1 MASRDQDKDQKP
13 EDKQHLKPGMT
24 FPEMESQKG
33 RIANGERRS
42 AVTTHK
48 KAAKE
53 SEGRLAK
60 AGNSHITKVVDARDI
75 ARLRT
80 RLYNIVTEQTERALE
95 VMEGKRSWNQ
105 QQVNLYRTMLN
116 KCVPDLKHT
125 LNEVRHNDAT
135 KLTREELE
143 KIIAEDS
150 KDDTPPD

>member
-1 MASRDQDKDQKP
+1 MTARDKDVRAP
-13 EDKQHLKPGMT
+13 EEGTPHLKPGMT
-24 FPEMESQKG
+24 FAEMESQKG

-42 AVTTHK
+42 AVAQHK
-48 KAAKE
+48 TARKDADPRPAKPGDAA
-53 SEGRLAK
+53 
-60 AGNSHITKVVDARDI
+60 ITQGVDARDI

-105 QQVNLYRTMLN
+105 QQVNLYRALLN

-143 KIIAEDS
+143 KIIHEDDR
-150 KDDTPPD
+150 DDTPPG